1 MTMPATHAPGAP
13 WRRMRSKVPPVAGA
27 LTPSPNA
34 WSRARAVRRLLAL
47 APVAIIGMVRLAWV
61 SLPLGATATRDPKQR
76 AALRALATDLLRVL
90 QVRVVVSGPRPD
102 EPVLYACNHLGWLDV
117 LVLLVAL
124 PDCALIAKQDVARW
138 PLIGRIIRA
147 TDTVLVR
154 RTPTRDL
161 LRAIAQVS
169 ARLSRGQSVALFAE
183 GTTSDGA
190 QVLPFRSPFF
200 EAAVHAGVPVV
211 PVGLRASTGPGG
223 PDVARHVCWWGDD
236 TLAAHLPLVAGTR
249 QIRYAVRVGERLRL
263 AHVPS
268 LAPTRC
274 VPAPRDAD
282 RALRRRRSLLR
293 RLLAL
298 RAHDAVERQTGHT
311 GVINATDEQRRR
323 LTIEQLLLQPQR
335 ELSDASTIAREGVP
349 AHP

>member
-1 MTMPATHAPGAP
+1 MPATHASGAL
-13 WRRMRSKVPPVAGA
+13 WRRMQSKSPPIVGA
-27 LTPSPNA
+27 LASPPNA
-34 WSRARAVRRLLAL
+34 WSRARAVHRLLAL
-47 APVAIIGMVRLAWV
+47 APATI
-61 SLPLGATATRDPKQR
+61 LGAARFAWASIPHGDTGTRHARRR
-76 AALRALATDLLRVL
+76 AALRDVATDLLRVL
-90 QVRVVVSGPRPD
+90 AVRVVVSGPRPSG
-102 EPVLYACNHLGWLDV
+102 PVLYACNHLSWLDV

-124 PDCALIAKQDVARW
+124 PDCALIAKQEVAHW

-147 TDTVLVR
+147 TDTVLVQ
-154 RTPTRDL
+154 RTPTRGL
-161 LRAIAQVS
+161 PGAIAEVS
-169 ARLSRGQSVALFAE
+169 TRLSRGQSVVLFAE

-190 QVLPFRSPFF
+190 QVLPFKSPFF

-249 QIRYAVRVGERLRL
+249 QIRYAVRVGEPLHL

-274 VPAPRDAD
+274 APAPRDAD
-282 RALRRRRSLLR
+282 RALRHRRSLLR
-293 RLLAL
+293 RRLAL
-298 RAHDAVERQTGHT
+298 RAHDAVARQTGHT
-311 GVINATDEQRRR
+311 GVIDAADEQRRR
-323 LTIEQLLLQPQR
+323 LTVEQLLLQPRR
-335 ELSDASTIAREGVP
+335 ELSDANTIAREGVP